1 MDWDLTPKIMS
12 DTVILGAGS
21 IEPADTFETNGPGQ
35 RHWRRSA
42 RRMGCRTYVDRRRD
56 LRTGPRRAP
65 AALAKEK
72 FDEDPLPVG
81 DRDARLR
88 LKEEIA
94 RYDLAKHIV
103 ELEVDGYTVLP
114 PGKAAPTSFT
124 ERLRDVVLRIADERH
139 AAGVENTVPSS
150 TGLGYQLFH
159 VLPEDR
165 IFEEAVTNPV
175 VLALVTYLAGYR
187 ARLTSTVALVK
198 SNDTA
203 PLHLHADNTGK
214 LAVPWPEQST
224 GANVNWILTDYTRD
238 NGCLGVVPGSH
249 TWCRPPDDVSI
260 DRELVTPVEVP
271 AGSAVVWHSNLW
283 HGAFGR
289 RAEGQRVMF
298 ATLYSRPFMAH
309 EELFSMTTTREMIE
323 RNAGRFGVLT
333 GVLSAFPFDQR
344 GPNLDFMVA
353 RQHEI
358 GRWT

>member
-1 MDWDLTPKIMS
+1 MSIDAETFVHDL
-12 DTVILGAGS
+12 D
-21 IEPADTFETNGPGQ
+21 E
-35 RHWRRSA
+35 RH
-42 RRMGCRTYVDRRRD
+42 
-56 LRTGPRRAP
+56 
-65 AALAKEK
+65 ALAKEK

-103 ELEVDGYTVLP
+103 ELEIDGYTVLP

-124 ERLRDVVLRIADERH
+124 ERLRDVVLRVADERH
-139 AAGVENTVPSS
+139 AAGVENTVPPSS

-203 PLHLHADNTGK
+203 PLSLHADNTGK
-214 LAVPWPEQST
+214 LAVPWPERST

-260 DRELVTPVEVP
+260 DRKLVTPVEVP

-298 ATLYSRPFMAH
+298 ATLYNRPFMAH

-323 RNAGRFGVLT
+323 RNTGRFGVLT

>member
-1 MDWDLTPKIMS
+1 MPID
-12 DTVILGAGS
+12 A
-21 IEPADTFETNGPGQ
+21 ETF
-35 RHWRRSA
+35 
-42 RRMGCRTYVDRRRD
+42 VRD
-56 LRTGPRRAP
+56 LDERR
-65 AALAKEK
+65 ALAKEK
-72 FDEDPLPVG
+72 FDEDPAPRWRSG
-81 DRDARLR
+81 PRLR

-114 PGKAAPTSFT
+114 RKGGTNQLLGTLP
-124 ERLRDVVLRIADERH
+124 DVVLRFRGRTARS
-139 AAGVENTVPSS
+139 GVENTVPPSS

-198 SNDTA
+198 SSDTA
-203 PLHLHADNTGK
+203 PLSLHADNTGK
-214 LAVPWPEQST
+214 LAVPWPERST

-260 DRELVTPVEVP
+260 DRNWSHLSKFPP
-271 AGSAVVWHSNLW
+271 ARRWCGTRTCGT
-283 HGAFGR
+283 GAFGR

-298 ATLYSRPFMAH
+298 ATLYNRPFMAH

-323 RNAGRFGVLT
+323 RNAGRFGAPT